1 MGLLTFGAYFLYHN
15 KTITPAIKIALAI
28 FLFKLMYKKLETFI
42 NGLLKKKKDYY
53 DIELKNLS

>member
-15 KTITPAIKIALAI
+15 KTITPAIKIAFAI

-53 DIELKNLS
+53 DI